1 MPAIT
6 YDSFDGGLDRRLP
19 INVQQ
24 ANKLWVLRNAYTT
37 LGKRI
42 RKRPGLVKVAAG
54 LSGALGLESVSGR
67 LKVFIDRGA
76 AFTPPV
82 DVDVIE
88 LDKPASASASSLAT
102 VHWAEIFNGFV
113 YVVAEYANGVKAHH
127 YVDST
132 PATVTITI
140 ATPGVVSWA
149 GHGLPNGR
157 EVVFTTT
164 GALPTGLTAGTV
176 YYVVSASTNTFQ
188 VSATKGGAAIDTSGT
203 QSGVHTGTAPTW
215 IGDANCPNSIS
226 VTKAAERIFA
236 INGETVRYSAAGD
249 PRDWTTSSDAGFL
262 PVGLRQGTKEGCTAV
277 GTFQDKLVVFFR
289 ESSQLW
295 SVAVDPSANEFIKRI
310 PGIGIDDAP
319 LSVDEFA
326 LDLCFLSPYGV
337 RSMTVAQNV
346 DRIDDTDLG
355 VPIDPLVVADIAVAA
370 SQPDQVQTFGVWI
383 NELGQYWVVLD
394 AGATSKVWAYSFS
407 RSSKIACWSEYTFQ
421 VKFTGIATL
430 TGKVYLR
437 TAGDLYE
444 LSATSYI
451 DDIHLIGV
459 EVQMAFQD
467 AKAPGVGKQFYGMD
481 AVFEGSPDVSFKFN
495 PRDTSLETISQE
507 ISGDTRPGDVVPVEV
522 VAPAIAPVFRHA
534 KDEAF
539 GVDAVTLYYERLGIQ
554 V

>member
-24 ANKLWVLRNAYTT
+24 ANKLWVLRNAFTT

-42 RKRPGLVKVAAG
+42 KKRPGLVKVTAG
-54 LSGALGLESVSGR
+54 LVGSLGLESVSGE
-67 LKVFIDRGA
+67 LKVFVDRGA
-76 AFTPPV
+76 SFTAPSGV
-82 DVDVIE
+82 GVVE
-88 LDKPASASASSLAT
+88 LDKPASAAGSALVA
-102 VHWAEIFNGFV
+102 VHYAEIFSGFV
-113 YVVAEYANGVKAHH
+113 YVVAEYANGAKAHH
-127 YVDST
+127 YVDSA
-132 PATVTITI
+132 PSAVTITV
-140 ATPGVVSWA
+140 ASPGVVTWA
-149 GHGLPNGR
+149 GHGLTNGR
-157 EVVFTTT
+157 EVILSTT

-176 YYVVSASTNTFQ
+176 YYVVAATPNTFQ
-188 VSATKGGAAIDTSGT
+188 LAATKGGAAINTTGT
-203 QSGVHTGTAPTW
+203 QSGVHTATAPTW
-215 IGDANCPNSIS
+215 IGDTNCPNTIS

-236 INGETVRYSAAGD
+236 INGETVRYCAAGN
-249 PRDWTTSSDAGFL
+249 PRDWTTANDAGFL

-277 GTFQDKLVVFFR
+277 GTFQEKLVVFFR

-295 SVAVDPSANEFIKRI
+295 SVAVDPASNEFVKRI

-355 VPIDPLVVADIAVAA
+355 VPVDPLVVADIAIAA
-370 SQPDQVQTFGVWI
+370 SQPNRVQTFGVWI
-383 NELGQYWVVLD
+383 NEIGQYWLVMD

-407 RSSKIACWSEYTFQ
+407 RSSKIACWSEYTFPF
-421 VKFTGIATL
+421 KFTGVATL

-437 TAGDLYE
+437 TAGELYS
-444 LSATSYI
+444 LSAASHI

-467 AKAPGVGKQFYGMD
+467 AKSPGVGKQFYGMD

-495 PRDTSLETISQE
+495 PRDTGLETISQE

-522 VAPAIAPVFRHA
+522 VAPAIAPVFRHS

-539 GVDAVTLYYERLGIQ
+539 GIDAVTLYYERLGIQ

>member
-6 YDSFDGGLDRRLP
+6 YDTFDGGLDRRLSV
-19 INVQQ
+19 NVQQ
-24 ANKLWVLRNAYTT
+24 ANKLWVLRNAYIT

-42 RKRPGLVKVAAG
+42 RKRPGLVKAAVG
-54 LSGALGLESVSGR
+54 MSGGLGLESVSGR
-67 LKVFIDRGA
+67 LKVFVDRGSSYS
-76 AFTPPV
+76 PPT
-82 DVDVIE
+82 DVDVIQ
-88 LDKPASASASSLAT
+88 LDKPPTASASSLVQ
-102 VHWAEIFNGFV
+102 VHWAEIFDGFV
-113 YVVAEYANGVKAHH
+113 YVVAEYANGAIAHH

-140 ATPGVVSWA
+140 ASPGVVSWA
-149 GHGLPNGR
+149 SHGLSNGR
-157 EVVFTTT
+157 EVVLSTT

-176 YYVVSASTNTFQ
+176 YYVVNATSNTLEL
-188 VSATKGGAAIDTSGT
+188 SATKGGAAINTSGA
-203 QSGVHTGTAPTW
+203 QSGVHTATAPTW
-215 IGDANCPNSIS
+215 IGDANCPNTIS

-236 INGETVRYSAAGD
+236 INGETVRYSAAGA

-277 GTFQDKLVVFFR
+277 GTFQEKLVVFFR

-310 PGIGIDDAP
+310 PGIGIDDSP
-319 LSVDEFA
+319 LSIDEFA

-355 VPIDPLVVADIAVAA
+355 VPIDSLITQDIATSAA
-370 SQPDQVQTFGVWI
+370 QPDRVQTFGVWI
-383 NELGQYWVVLD
+383 NELGQYWLVFD
-394 AGATSKVWAYSFS
+394 GGATSKVWAYSFS
-407 RSSKIACWSEYTFQ
+407 RSSKIACWSEYTFP

-430 TGKVYLR
+430 NGKVYLR
-437 TAGDLYE
+437 SASDLYE
-444 LSATSYI
+444 LSAASHI
-451 DDIHLIGV
+451 DDVDLIDV

-467 AKAPGVGKQFYGMD
+467 AKAPGVGKQFFGMD

-495 PRDTSLETISQE
+495 PRDTSVETISQTL
-507 ISGDTRPGDVVPVEV
+507 SGDTRPGDVIPVEL
-522 VAPAIAPVFRHA
+522 VAPAVAPVFRHS

-539 GVDAVTLYYERLGIQ
+539 QVDAITLYYERLG
-554 V
+554 VWV